1 MNFYKDLEPI
11 RRPIK
16 DVLAEQKLFTN
27 FPDNWH
33 VVVAD
38 IVNSTQ
44 AVKTGKHDDV
54 NLIAAGSL
62 IAAINAAKPFNTE
75 IAYFF
80 GGDGGTVI
88 VPDEIVNKILSGL
101 NAHKIN
107 SLKNFSLEL
116 RVGSITIGEIIKA
129 GHELK
134 VAKVEIGKGY
144 NKSVVIGNGLKYAEN
159 IIKDNYLQDKESI
172 EHQLLTIDSSEL
184 NLEGLECRWDRIKP
198 LTSSLEVVCLLI
210 EAVNFKNQSTVY
222 RDVMIKLDEIYG
234 EADKRHPITMN
245 RLQLLTTF
253 LKFKKEMMVR
263 YSKWKIGHFLKA
275 FFETLIGRLYFKY
288 NWKVNDLKG
297 QEYLEQVIAFS
308 DTLTIDGRINTI
320 VSGTKENRLRL
331 LEYLNQQEQKGL
343 LIFGHF
349 VSTESIMTC
358 YIENRNDKHIHFLDG
373 SNGGYTEAAKELKPK
388 LQML

>member
-1 MNFYKDLEPI
+1 LNFYKHLAPI
-11 RRPIK
+11 KLPIK
-16 DVLAEQKLFTN
+16 DVLADEKLFTN
-27 FPDNWH
+27 FPENWH
-33 VVVAD
+33 VVIAD
-38 IVNSTQ
+38 ITNSTQ
-44 AVKTGKHDDV
+44 AVKDGRHDDV

-62 IAAINAAKPFNTE
+62 ISAINAAKPFNTE

-88 VPDEIVNKILSGL
+88 VPEEIIPKIIAGL
-101 NAHKIN
+101 HAHKLN

-116 RVGSITIGEIIKA
+116 RVGSVTVGDIINA

-159 IIKDNYLQDKESI
+159 IIKSNYLRDKGII
-172 EHQLLTIDSSEL
+172 EKQMPTTYGDL

-198 LTSSLEVVCLLI
+198 PTSSLEVVCLLI
-210 EAVNFKNQSTVY
+210 EATNVKQQSIVY
-222 RDVMIKLDEIYG
+222 KDVMIKLDEIYG
-234 EADKRHPITMN
+234 EADKRHPININ

-253 LKFKKEMMVR
+253 LKFRKEMMAR
-263 YSKWKIGHFLKA
+263 YSKWNIWHFSKA

-320 VSGTKENRLRL
+320 VSGTKENRIRL
-331 LEYLNQQEQKGL
+331 LEYLNEQEEKGSL
-343 LIFGHF
+343 VFGHF

-358 YIENRNDKHIHFLDG
+358 YIENRNNKHIHFLDG

-388 LQML
+388 LQAMA

>member
-1 MNFYKDLEPI
+1 MNFYKDLEPL

-16 DVLAEQKLFTN
+16 DVLADEKLFTN

-33 VVVAD
+33 VIVAD
-38 IVNSTQ
+38 IVNSTN
-44 AVKTGKHDDV
+44 AVLQGRHDDV

-107 SLKNFSLEL
+107 SLNSFSLDL
-116 RVGSITIGEIIKA
+116 RVGRVAIGDIKKA
-129 GHELK
+129 GHDLR
-134 VAKVEIGKGY
+134 VAKVAIGGGY
-144 NKSVVIGNGLKYAEN
+144 NKSVVIGDGLKYAEN
-159 IIKDNYLQDKESI
+159 IIKSKYLHDKESL
-172 EHQLLTIDSSEL
+172 EKQLLKTDTSEL

-198 LTSSLEVVCLLI
+198 PTSSLEVVCLLI
-210 EAVNFKNQSTVY
+210 EATKVQQQSTVY
-222 RDVMIKLDEIYG
+222 RNVMIKLDEIYG
-234 EADKRHPITMN
+234 EADKRHPITIN

-253 LKFKKEMMVR
+253 RKFRKEMMAR
-263 YSKWKIGHFLKA
+263 YSNWNISYFLKA
-275 FFETLIGRLYFKY
+275 FFESLIGRLYFKY
-288 NWKVNDLKG
+288 NFKVNDLKG

-308 DTLTIDGRINTI
+308 DTLTIDGKINTI
-320 VSGTKENRLRL
+320 VSGTKENRIHL
-331 LEYLNQQEQKGL
+331 LKYLNEEEQKGL

-358 YIENRNDKHIHFLDG
+358 YIENRNKKHIHFLDG

>member
-1 MNFYKDLEPI
+1 M
-11 RRPIK
+11 
-16 DVLAEQKLFTN
+16 
-27 FPDNWH
+27 
-33 VVVAD
+33 
-38 IVNSTQ
+38 
-44 AVKTGKHDDV
+44 
-54 NLIAAGSL
+54 
-62 IAAINAAKPFNTE
+62 
-75 IAYFF
+75 
-80 GGDGGTVI
+80 
-88 VPDEIVNKILSGL
+88 
-101 NAHKIN
+101 
-107 SLKNFSLEL
+107 EL

-144 NKSVVIGNGLKYAEN
+144 NKSVVIGNGLQYAEN
-159 IIKDNYLQDKESI
+159 IIKDNYLQDKENI
-172 EHQLLTIDSSEL
+172 KQQLLTIDSSEL

-198 LTSSLEVVCLLI
+198 HTSSLEVVCLLI

-234 EADKRHPITMN
+234 EADKRHPITIN

-263 YSKWKIGHFLKA
+263 YSKWKIGYFLKA
-275 FFETLIGRLYFKY
+275 FFETLVGRLYFKY

-320 VSGTKENRLRL
+320 VSGTKENRIRL
-331 LEYLNQQEQKGL
+331 LKYLNEQEQKGL

-358 YIENRNDKHIHFLDG
+358 YIENRNNKHIHFLDG

>member
-1 MNFYKDLEPI
+1 MNFYKDLQI
-11 RRPIK
+11 IKRPVK
-16 DVLAEQKLFTN
+16 DVLADEKLFKS
-27 FPDNWH
+27 FPENWH
-33 VVVAD
+33 VIIAD

-44 AVKTGKHDDV
+44 AIQDGKHDDV

-88 VPDEIVNKILSGL
+88 VPNEILQKVISGL
-101 NAHKIN
+101 NAHRIN
-107 SLKNFSLEL
+107 SLNSFSLDL
-116 RVGSITIGEIIKA
+116 RIGSVTIGDIYKA

-144 NKSVVIGNGLKYAEN
+144 NKSVVIGDGLKYAESV
-159 IIKDNYLQDKESI
+159 IKGNYLQDKESI
-172 EHQLLTIDSSEL
+172 AKQMLAIDVSEL

-198 LTSSLEVVCLLI
+198 STPALEVVCLLI
-210 EAVNFKNQSTVY
+210 EATDVKQQSSVYKNVL
-222 RDVMIKLDEIYG
+222 IKLDEIYG
-234 EADKRHPITMN
+234 EADKRHPITIN

-253 LKFKKEMMVR
+253 LKFKKEMMAR
-263 YSKWKIGHFLKA
+263 YSKWNIGYFLKA
-275 FFETLIGRLYFKY
+275 FFETFIGRLYFKY
-288 NWKVNDLKG
+288 NLKVNDLQG

-320 VSGTKENRLRL
+320 VSGTKENRIL
-331 LEYLNQQEQKGL
+331 LLDYLNYQEQKGL
-343 LIFGHF
+343 LLFGHY

-358 YIENRNDKHIHFLDG
+358 YIENRNKKHIHFLDG

-388 LQML
+388 LQIL

>member
-1 MNFYKDLEPI
+1 MNFYKDLQI
-11 RRPIK
+11 IKHPIK
-16 DVLAEQKLFTN
+16 DVLADGKLFKS
-27 FPDNWH
+27 FPENWH
-33 VVVAD
+33 VIIAD

-44 AVKTGKHDDV
+44 AIQDGKHDDV

-88 VPDEIVNKILSGL
+88 VPDEILQKVISGL
-101 NAHKIN
+101 NAHRIN
-107 SLKNFSLEL
+107 SLNSFSLDL
-116 RVGSITIGEIIKA
+116 RIGSVTIGDIYKA

-134 VAKVEIGKGY
+134 VAKVEIGRGY
-144 NKSVVIGNGLKYAEN
+144 NKSVVIGDGLKYAEG
-159 IIKDNYLQDKESI
+159 IVKANYLQDKESI
-172 EHQLLTIDSSEL
+172 AQQMLTIDVSEL

-198 LTSSLEVVCLLI
+198 PTSSLEVVCLLI

-253 LKFKKEMMVR
+253 LKFKKEMMAR
-263 YSKWKIGHFLKA
+263 YSNWKIGYFLKA
-275 FFETLIGRLYFKY
+275 FFETLVGRLYFKY

-297 QEYLEQVIAFS
+297 KEYLEQVIAFS

-320 VSGTKENRLRL
+320 VSGTKENRLHL
-331 LEYLNQQEQKGL
+331 LKYLNQQEQKGL

-358 YIENRNDKHIHFLDG
+358 YIENRNNKHIHFLDG

-388 LQML
+388 LQNL